1 MSNSGFK
8 YYLVVL
14 DDFSHYAWTFPLRHK
29 SDVLPTLISFHAFV
43 RTQFQVD
50 IMCLQTDNGKEF
62 DSSASRA
69 FFAKHGIALR
79 LTCPYTSP
87 QNGRAERVLRTLNDG
102 IRTLLLQAS
111 IPPNFWPDA
120 LAASTYLL
128 NHRPCRPRD
137 NSTPYE
143 LLFCA
148 SPDYN
153 HLRVFGCLCYPN
165 LASTAPHKLA
175 LRSARCVF
183 LGYPLITRDTSATT
197 QKPNVL

>member
-29 SDVLPTLISFHAFV
+29 SDVLPTLIYFHAFV

-128 NHRPCRPRD
+128 NRRPRRPRD

>member
-128 NHRPCRPRD
+128 SRRPCRPRD